1 MFDEIDPATLSAAS
15 CQQQQQPRQQ
25 QQQQQ
30 HPQQLQQQHQHQQ
43 RQRQWQQQQMWQQ
56 QHVCWRRQR
65 KRGITECLDCPMSNE
80 LVADI
85 GSGKQHPSRAAK
97 YARLMVQAGVDNE
110 AMHTLAKASGTNAER
125 TLHNGFKASY
135 PVQLSFIPLT
145 LHNRITEQ
153 PEIQMVA
160 TIAPYELFA
169 ALHSAP
175 GSFVCTPTPQNLA
188 LCSCCLEK
196 LQGVVA
202 S

>member
-1 MFDEIDPATLSAAS
+1 
-15 CQQQQQPRQQ
+15 
-25 QQQQQ
+25 
-30 HPQQLQQQHQHQQ
+30 
-43 RQRQWQQQQMWQQ
+43 
-56 QHVCWRRQR
+56 
-65 KRGITECLDCPMSNE
+65 MSNE

-135 PVQLSFIPLT
+135 PVQLSYIPLT

-160 TIAPYELFA
+160 TIAPYELLT
-169 ALHSAP
+169 ALHAAP
-175 GSFVCTPTPQNLA
+175 VCFVRTPAPPSLS
-188 LCSCCLEK
+188 LYSCCLEIYYK
-196 LQGVVA
+196 GLSPRHA
-202 S
+202 WR